1 VLDLNKTRI
10 QSLIDFPDALQCIS
24 DAYIASS
31 EGRVQT
37 PDVMHLGFAAVNGD
51 CHIKAGHIKG
61 SDTFVVKIASGF
73 YDNPK
78 QGLSSSSG
86 MILAFSATTGTPVA
100 ILRDE
105 GWRCFIH
112 LQNLWCIRRLLS
124 IRSVHLQDIRL
135 SHAVSRC
142 FVVKLVPARCCI
154 NIDFMFKHKRTLII
168 DRSRCK
174 HILTIGHSW
183 SWF

>member
-1 VLDLNKTRI
+1 MLDLNKTRI

-37 PDVMHLGFAAVNGD
+37 PDVMHPGFAAVNGD

-105 GWRCFIH
+105 GWRTGIGGA
-112 LQNLWCIRRLLS
+112 IAT
-124 IRSVHLQDIRL
+124 RSLACEDANNVLITGTGIQAARQ
-135 SHAVSRC
+135 
-142 FVVKLVPARCCI
+142 ARCLLKAWP
-154 NIDFMFKHKRTLII
+154 DQ
-168 DRSRCK
+168 
-174 HILTIGHSW
+174 
-183 SWF
+183 